1 MIFSEIKGAKFLA
14 WKSSGVYFLTNL
26 MSAET
31 DTRFSKTEN
40 SDIAGAG
47 FKQMGPNQFQL
58 VHVLGYVM
66 QSLIGM
72 NCYE

>member
-1 MIFSEIKGAKFLA
+1 
-14 WKSSGVYFLTNL
+14 

>member
-1 MIFSEIKGAKFLA
+1 
-14 WKSSGVYFLTNL
+14 

-58 VHVLGYVM
+58 VHVLGYAM
-66 QSLIGM
+66 QSLIGRIVM
-72 NCYE
+72 NKLQSVLLAVK

>member
-1 MIFSEIKGAKFLA
+1 
-14 WKSSGVYFLTNL
+14 

-58 VHVLGYVM
+58 VHVLGYAEPHWHE
-66 QSLIGM
+66 LL
-72 NCYE
+72 